1 MALSFT
7 LNLTPNQI
15 EFLQALELY
24 EAKLIDIS
32 DVPCAN
38 ACGNSIFITF
48 AKKLIREKLIEHC
61 IPKSD
66 ERYIGGPGN
75 GKIIQAYKITD
86 KGRKVLEIVEKDVE
100 EFIQRQQFYKE
111 MKKRK
116 KVS

>member
-1 MALSFT
+1 MALSFS

-38 ACGNSIFITF
+38 ACGNSIFVTF
-48 AKKLIREKLIEHC
+48 VKKLIREKLVEHY
-61 IPKSD
+61 IPKEG
-66 ERYIGGPGN
+66 ERYKGGPGN
-75 GKIIQAYKITD
+75 GKIVQAYRITD
-86 KGRKVLEIVEKDVE
+86 KGRKVLEIIEKDVE

-111 MKKRK
+111 LRKRK
-116 KVS
+116 KVG